1 MAITDFAAIG
11 RAFRV
16 SCKGLSHCLRHERAV
31 QQEAVLFILLTL
43 VAAFLAESA
52 WHWLLLTA
60 PLILILI
67 VEVLNTGLEAAID
80 RIGPEH
86 HELSGL
92 AKDCGSAA
100 VLLSMLLAGLVWGV
114 FLFERFFR

>member
-1 MAITDFAAIG
+1 MALTDFAAVG
-11 RAFRV
+11 RAFQA
-16 SCKGLSHCLRHERAV
+16 SCKGLLHCLRYERAV
-31 QQEAVLFILLTL
+31 QQEVILFIPLTL
-43 VAAFLAESA
+43 VAGFLAASA
-52 WHWLLLTA
+52 WDWLLLTV

-100 VLLSMLLAGLVWGV
+100 VLLSMLLAGLVWAV
-114 FLFERFFR
+114 FLFERFF